1 MNLEPSIQL
10 KLFGYKENFNHLANL
25 FNKANLPSKIILSGP
40 EGIGKSTFAYHFI
53 NYALSVDESDAYDID
68 KNEIFTTNKSF
79 NLLNNKTHPNFFSV
93 DLIEAKKN
101 IEISQI
107 RSMIEY
113 TNKSS
118 FNNKPRFILINNI
131 EFLNINSANALLK
144 VLEEPNKG
152 VFFILIHNN
161 SKKIKDTITS
171 RCINFKLN
179 LSFNE
184 MNKISSSLINSD
196 VYSEFNKD
204 FINNY
209 NTPGFYLKLLDF
221 AKTNKIDIKKVTLK
235 EFLLFIIDN
244 NLFKKNPYVKKN
256 FSIFVQLYFLQLIK
270 QVNNCD
276 YLIDLYSKFINDF
289 NNCDKFNLDYE
300 TLFLE
305 FKSKVLDG

>member
-53 NYALSVDESDAYDID
+53 NYALSIDESDAYDID
-68 KNEIFTTNKSF
+68 KNEIFSTNKSF

-221 AKTNKIDIKKVTLK
+221 AKTNNIDIKKVTLK

-300 TLFLE
+300 TLFSE

>member
-53 NYALSVDESDAYDID
+53 NYALSMDESDAYDID

>member
-25 FNKANLPSKIILSGP
+25 FNKSNLPSKIILSGP

-53 NYALSVDESDAYDID
+53 NYALSMDESDAYDID
-68 KNEIFTTNKSF
+68 KNEIFSTNKSF

-221 AKTNKIDIKKVTLK
+221 AKTNNIDIKKVTLK

-305 FKSKVLDG
+305 FKSKVLNG

>member
-53 NYALSVDESDAYDID
+53 NYALSIDESDAYDID
-68 KNEIFTTNKSF
+68 KNEIFSTNKSF

-221 AKTNKIDIKKVTLK
+221 AKTNKIDIKKVNLK

>member
-53 NYALSVDESDAYDID
+53 NYALSMDESDAYDID
-68 KNEIFTTNKSF
+68 KNEIFSINKSF
-79 NLLNNKTHPNFFSV
+79 ILLNNRTHPNFFSV

>member
-1 MNLEPSIQL
+1 MNLEPSTQL

>member
-53 NYALSVDESDAYDID
+53 NYALSIDESDAYNID
-68 KNEIFTTNKSF
+68 KNEIFSTNKSF

-184 MNKISSSLINSD
+184 INKISSSLINSD
-196 VYSEFNKD
+196 VYSEFNED

-270 QVNNCD
+270 QVNNYN

-305 FKSKVLDG
+305 FKSKVLNG

>member
-53 NYALSVDESDAYDID
+53 NYALSIDESDAYNID
-68 KNEIFTTNKSF
+68 KNEIFSTNKSF

-93 DLIEAKKN
+93 DLIESKKY

-107 RSMIEY
+107 RSKIEY

-118 FNNKPRFILINNI
+118 YNNKPRFILINNI

>member
-53 NYALSVDESDAYDID
+53 NYVLSIDESDAYDID
-68 KNEIFTTNKSF
+68 KNEIFSTNKSF

-93 DLIEAKKN
+93 DLIEEKKN

>member
-1 MNLEPSIQL
+1 MNLEPSTQL

-25 FNKANLPSKIILSGP
+25 FNKTNLPSKIILSGP

-53 NYALSVDESDAYDID
+53 NYVLSMDESDAYDID
-68 KNEIFTTNKSF
+68 KKEIFTTNKSF

-184 MNKISSSLINSD
+184 INKISSSLINSD
-196 VYSEFNKD
+196 VYSEFNED

-221 AKTNKIDIKKVTLK
+221 AKTNEIDIKKLTLK

-244 NLFKKNPYVKKN
+244 NFFKKNLYIKKN

-270 QVNNCD
+270 QLDNRD
-276 YLIDLYSKFINDF
+276 YLIDLYSKFINDL

-305 FKSKVLDG
+305 FKSKVLNG

>member
-53 NYALSVDESDAYDID
+53 NYALSADESDAYDID
-68 KNEIFTTNKSF
+68 KNEIFSTNKSY
-79 NLLNNKTHPNFFSV
+79 NLLKNKTHPNFFSV

-270 QVNNCD
+270 HLDNRE
-276 YLIDLYSKFINDF
+276 YLIDLYSKFINDL

>member
-53 NYALSVDESDAYDID
+53 NYALSIDESDAYDID
-68 KNEIFTTNKSF
+68 KNEIFSTNKSF

-221 AKTNKIDIKKVTLK
+221 AKTNEIDIKKVTLK

>member
-53 NYALSVDESDAYDID
+53 NYALSIDESDAYNID
-68 KNEIFTTNKSF
+68 KNEIFSTNKSF

-93 DLIEAKKN
+93 DLIESKKY

-118 FNNKPRFILINNI
+118 FNDKPRFILINNI

-144 VLEEPNKG
+144 ALEEPNKG

-256 FSIFVQLYFLQLIK
+256 FSIFVQLYFPCSAALARK
-270 QVNNCD
+270 AD
-276 YLIDLYSKFINDF
+276 
-289 NNCDKFNLDYE
+289 
-300 TLFLE
+300 
-305 FKSKVLDG
+305 

>member
-270 QVNNCD
+270 QLNNCD

>member
-53 NYALSVDESDAYDID
+53 NYALSADESDAYDID
-68 KNEIFTTNKSF
+68 KNEIFSTNKSF
-79 NLLNNKTHPNFFSV
+79 NLLKNKTHPNFFLV
-93 DLIEAKKN
+93 DLVEEKRN
-101 IEISQI
+101 IEIAQI

-221 AKTNKIDIKKVTLK
+221 SKTNKIDIKKVTLK